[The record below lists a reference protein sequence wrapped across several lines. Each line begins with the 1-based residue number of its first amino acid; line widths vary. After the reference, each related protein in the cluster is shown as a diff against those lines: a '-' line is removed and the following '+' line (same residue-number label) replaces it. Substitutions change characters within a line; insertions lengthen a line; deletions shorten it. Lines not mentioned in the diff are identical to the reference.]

1 MLGDRA
7 HPTALIGGAF
17 ARTKSKI
24 VAHLPPVF
32 ETLRVD
38 QFSGQQFVRERP
50 FTKTSSLGAALWSC
64 ASSARACFSAS
75 SMSFFQPY
83 S

>member
-32 ETLRVD
+32 ETLRVH

-50 FTKTSSLGAALWSC
+50 FAKDQFARRGPLELPFICQGLLLG
-64 ASSARACFSAS
+64 
-75 SMSFFQPY
+75 
-83 S
+83 